1 MLIWFGSLLITSAA
15 SPAELPQRRALNG
28 GQLIL
33 ENVPEIPADLADDLN
48 RYQSTR
54 STRFLDWTRDGE
66 SIYIKT
72 RFNGIAQI
80 HRVDHAGSARRQ
92 LTFTGEPVREMA
104 RQPGGRLLAFTMS
117 RGGSGFDQIHL
128 LDPASGEIRRITGGE
143 SLNNRLVWD
152 ASGQRIAWR
161 STRRDGRHNDI
172 WLARI
177 DDPASAR
184 AVLEVDDGALWKPVS
199 FSRDGTLLLVHYYAG
214 IADSRIYLL
223 DLRTTELRLL
233 VGSLESASSNVPS
246 GFDASG
252 GGVHFV
258 TNQRS
263 GAAEIAWL
271 PLAPG
276 SEIEYMPDALNWDVT
291 EFELSG
297 DGRRGAFVTNEG
309 GISRLYLFDPTK
321 RRYRLVKRTP
331 IGIISGLK
339 FSPDGRK
346 LGMTLNTP
354 HTPNDAFVLR
364 LGRKPLSYRRLTRW
378 TYGEVGGLDTDRFT
392 EPELVFYPAPVITG
406 EGWFNMP
413 AFYYRARRGKEPAP
427 VVIYIHGGPEG
438 QFRPDFNSTIQMWL
452 EKLGVAVLAPN
463 VRGSLGYGA
472 AYLALDDGPLRENA
486 VHDIGAL
493 LDWIRQQ
500 PELDEYRV
508 AVYGASYGGYM
519 ALATAVH
526 YGERIRAAV
535 CRAGISH
542 FVSYL
547 ENTQGYRRDLR
558 RVEYGDERI
567 PETRD
572 FLERISPLN
581 NVDRIQTPLLIVQGA
596 NDPVVPESESSRMVA
611 ALHERGQTVW
621 YMNALNEG
629 HNYERKENRDAF
641 EQVTFLFLRRFL
653 LSGAAPETGLADP

>member
-1 MLIWFGSLLITSAA
+1 VLIWLAALLVPLAA
-15 SPAELPQRRALNG
+15 DPAEPPPRRLMNG

-33 ENVPEIPADLADDLN
+33 ENIPQIPTDLASDLS

-66 SIYIKT
+66 SIFIKT

-80 HRVDHAGSARRQ
+80 HFVDHAGSARRQ
-92 LTFTGEPVREMA
+92 LTFTGEPVGEVL

-128 LDPASGEIRRITGGE
+128 LDPASGAIRRLTDGV

-152 ASGQRIAWR
+152 TAGKRIAWR

-172 WLARI
+172 WIAHI
-177 DDPASAR
+177 DDPNNAR

-199 FSRDGTLLLVHYYAG
+199 FSPDGTRLLVQYYAG

-223 DLRTTELRLL
+223 DLRTGGLSLL
-233 VGSLESASSNVPS
+233 AGSAEQASANVAS
-246 GFDASG
+246 GFDADG
-252 GGVHFV
+252 EGVHFM
-258 TNQRS
+258 TNQRN
-263 GAAEIAWL
+263 GAAEIGWL
-271 PLAPG
+271 PLEPG
-276 SEIEYMPDALNWDVT
+276 FPIEYVADALNWDVT
-291 EFELSG
+291 EFELSS
-297 DGRRGAFVTNEG
+297 DGRRGAFTTNEG
-309 GISRLYLFDPTK
+309 GISRLYLFDPGE

-331 IGIISGLK
+331 IGVIGGLR
-339 FSPDGRK
+339 FSPDGRR

-354 HTPNDAFVLR
+354 HTPNDAYVLA

-378 TYGEVGGLDTDRFT
+378 TFGEVGGLDTDRFA
-392 EPELVFYPAPVITG
+392 EPELIYFPAPAISD
-406 EGWFNMP
+406 ERWFNMP
-413 AFYYRARRGKEPAP
+413 AFYYRARPRKEPAP

-438 QFRPDFNSTIQMWL
+438 QFRPAFNSTIQMWL
-452 EKLGVAVLAPN
+452 EQLGVAVLAPN

-493 LDWIRQQ
+493 LDWIALQ
-500 PELDEYRV
+500 PELDERRV
-508 AVYGASYGGYM
+508 AVFGASYGGYM
-519 ALATAVH
+519 TLATAVH

-535 CRAGISH
+535 CRAGISN

-567 PETRD
+567 PETRA
-572 FLERISPLN
+572 FLEQVSPLN
-581 NVDRIQTPLLIVQGA
+581 HVDRIRTPLLIVQGA
-596 NDPVVPESESSRMVA
+596 NDPVVPESESARMVT
-611 ALHERGQTVW
+611 ALRDRGQTVW

-629 HNYERKENRDAF
+629 HQYERKENRDAF
-641 EQVTFLFLRRFL
+641 EQVTFLFLRQFL
-653 LSGAAPETGLADP
+653 LGEETPKTGAIEP